1 MHNFDYRFL
10 GSSISADLSGAS
22 NILFDLRARNAL
34 RMQENAGMYEK
45 LRQAAIIESVRG
57 SNAIEG
63 IVTTRARLE
72 KIVLGDAKPIT
83 HGEQEILGYREA
95 LQELYS
101 PDFSADL
108 TEDYIRHLHRVLLQA
123 TSVQA
128 GTYKSTNNWIQERD
142 AEGHISVRFVPL
154 SARETPYAM
163 NQMVMA
169 YHEASHSSSVNELA
183 LIACIVVDFLCI
195 HPFDDGNGRVS
206 RLLSTMLLLLHG
218 FDIVRF
224 VSMESMI
231 DTHKS
236 EYYDALQASS
246 VGWHES
252 ENDYEPF
259 ILYFIQILSACYREL
274 DQRYVNGSTQKLSKA
289 KLVESLLM
297 DAYVPISKE
306 ELCLRL
312 PEVSKRTVERVLQ
325 DLMRQGRIEKV
336 GTYRDAR
343 YRRV

>member
-1 MHNFDYRFL
+1 MRNFDYRFL
-10 GSSISADLSGAS
+10 ERSISADLSGAS

-34 RMQENAGMYEK
+34 RMQEDAGMYER

-72 KIVLGDAKPIT
+72 EIVVGGAKPVT
-83 HGEQEILGYREA
+83 HGEREILGYREA

-108 TEDYIRHLHRVLLQA
+108 TEDYIRHLHRLLLQA
-123 TSVQA
+123 TSGRA
-128 GTYKSTNNWIQERD
+128 GTYKGTNNWIQERD
-142 AEGHISVRFVPL
+142 AEGRISVRFVPL
-154 SARETPYAM
+154 SASETPDAM
-163 NQMVMA
+163 SQMVMA
-169 YHEASHSSSVNELA
+169 YHEVSHRPGVNELA
-183 LIACIVVDFLCI
+183 LIACVVVDFLCI
-195 HPFDDGNGRVS
+195 HPFEDGNGRVS
-206 RLLSTMLLLLHG
+206 RLLTTMLLLLHG
-218 FDIVRF
+218 FEIVRF

-231 DTHKS
+231 DAHKS
-236 EYYDALQASS
+236 GYYDALQASS
-246 VGWHES
+246 VGWHEG

-259 ILYFIQILSACYREL
+259 ILYFVQILYACYKEL
-274 DQRYVNGSTQKLSKA
+274 DQRYVDGGMGKLPKA
-289 KLVESLLM
+289 KRVEALLM
-297 DAYVPISKE
+297 GAYVPISKE

-343 YRRV
+343 YRRA